1 MLLSI
6 GEYIGR
12 LDDGAHAEGVC
23 SVDINRLVESR
34 AILQAASGFGKSY
47 LLCELIEATH
57 GHIQQII
64 IDPEGEF
71 SPLRKNYDFVIGAAN
86 NGDTQTHPRTA
97 GLLATRLLET
107 KASAILDIYDVKPR
121 ERHEFVRNF
130 IEALMNASKDL
141 WHPVLVILDE
151 AHLFCPEKW
160 FGESEATEA
169 VIDLAARG
177 RKRGFTLVAATQRIG
192 KFNKNALAELHNKF
206 IGSASLDIDVKRAAF
221 ELGMQAKDALT
232 ALRKLKPGEFYA
244 FGPALIS
251 REPALFKG
259 YLPKTKLPKAGHRK
273 LVAPPKP
280 TAAIKALLPKLADI
294 PAEVEQKAKTE
305 ADLRRELATAND
317 EIARLKRAEKYSIAP
332 ALPNPQK
339 VKKPNYKDAHRLAKN
354 FTQEF
359 EIMMRS
365 LGGELKRDVAT
376 LVHEW
381 EKKLFHQ
388 VNHDGANMLEKIKAK
403 IEEDPVEKDPPFKMV
418 TRHVKPGPKLDYKI
432 TEELVTDSLE
442 EIPGPQQKVLDAV
455 GWMAAAT
462 QKHAVTQTAAAFLAG
477 YTPGSSSF
485 RNPRSALVA
494 NGYLRYSG
502 SDLELTEKGVHQ
514 AARPFEQPT
523 SAQIIAKVMGLL
535 DGPPQK
541 LLKELID
548 VYPQGMTQDHHAE
561 NCGYAPGSSSY
572 RNPRSKLSALGLL
585 RYEGDMVYAEKWLF
599 LE

>member
-151 AHLFCPEKW
+151 AHLFCPEKG

-221 ELGMQAKDALT
+221 ELGMQSKDALT

-259 YLPKTKLPKAGHRK
+259 YLPKTTLPKAGHRK

-305 ADLRRELATAND
+305 AELRRELATAND
-317 EIARLKRAEKYSIAP
+317 EIARLKRAEKYSTAP
-332 ALPNPQK
+332 ALPNPQHAK
-339 VKKPNYKDAHRLAKN
+339 PAKKPNYKEAYRVAKAYKDALG
-354 FTQEF
+354 
-359 EIMMRS
+359 IMMRS
-365 LGGELKRDVAT
+365 LGGELQRDVSK

-388 VNHDGANMLEKIKAK
+388 VNHDGENFLEKIKEK
-403 IEEDPVEKDPPFKMV
+403 IEEDPI
-418 TRHVKPGPKLDYKI
+418 RISGPKEPIVVVSKI
-432 TEELVTDSLE
+432 ALPSQEKVRQAAAGLK
-442 EIPGPQQKVLDAV
+442 GPEQKILDAIA
-455 GWMAAAT
+455 WMAAAT
-462 QKHAVTQTAAAFLAG
+462 GKSTVSQTAAAFLAG

-485 RNPRSALVA
+485 RNPRSSLAAQGLIEYVD
-494 NGYLRYSG
+494 
-502 SDLELTEKGVHQ
+502 SDLRLTPVGGMAAYQ
-514 AARPFEQPT
+514 PIARPTAEQIQNRVLAT
-523 SAQIIAKVMGLL
+523 LK
-535 DGPPQK
+535 GPPVK
-541 LLKELID
+541 LMRDLLE
-548 VYPQGMTQDHHAE
+548 VYPQGLTQKEHAE
-561 NCGYAPGSSSY
+561 RNNYTDGSSSY